1 MSWVVPEHPE
11 RSFGSNA
18 PGWWF
23 GVQTDDGNGALIQP
37 ILAWDYQGSSFS
49 IFNAVFDWND
59 QSWHPFDYQK
69 VLPGEKIVSSLT
81 YKADDNSYDMFIGVS
96 GDSKRDLHNNYKI
109 ERAQGSTTESTA
121 YIVLEHQPSS
131 CKAYPPTGNVTF
143 ADIHVEVDGV
153 PVVAQWQAKQENP
166 ACGSKAAV
174 LDASTV
180 SISWS
185 SSGQSSAL
193 SLSAPRKWGFGTGIE
208 SEGSL
213 ECTFCEAAVEAVQRA
228 LVNSTLIDT
237 DLENFIQ
244 SHVCTRLPTSVQ
256 ELCNSTVADQLPEI
270 VASLADELLDGPTDC
285 TRLHLCS
292 NSSRAS
298 LESNSGSVQCDICN
312 LITGYVNSTLFR
324 ANGTVEFFEKELDSI
339 CSLLPAE
346 FTTVCDSAAQIA
358 APEFL
363 GFIANWIATNACVEL
378 KLCPAPA
385 PPPSRH
391 YIRAQ

>member
-1 MSWVVPEHPE
+1 M
-11 RSFGSNA
+11 
-18 PGWWF
+18 
-23 GVQTDDGNGALIQP
+23 
-37 ILAWDYQGSSFS
+37 
-49 IFNAVFDWND
+49 
-59 QSWHPFDYQK
+59 
-69 VLPGEKIVSSLT
+69 SSLT

-213 ECTFCEAAVEAVQRA
+213 ECTLCEAAVEAVQRA

-244 SHVCTRLPTSVQ
+244 SHVCTHLPTSVQ
-256 ELCNSTVADQLPEI
+256 ELCNSTVSDQLPEI
-270 VASLADELLDGPTDC
+270 VSSLVDELLDGPTDC

-312 LITGYVNSTLFR
+312 LVTSYVNSTLLR
-324 ANGTVEFFEKELDSI
+324 ANDTVAFFEKELDSI
-339 CSLLPAE
+339 CALLPAE
-346 FTTVCDSAAQIA
+346 YATVCDSAAQV
-358 APEFL
+358 FSRFHD
-363 GFIANWIATNACVEL
+363 GFCRLTPFYFRLLLPNFWVSSQTGLQPALVSNLNFALLLHHRLPATTFER
-378 KLCPAPA
+378 
-385 PPPSRH
+385 SRH
-391 YIRAQ
+391 ACHNLWLQPAIVLRAHVPFLLSFTAAL